1 MWKTQLPFCL
11 AKNKQDQNDLEKVT
25 EFMQTL
31 NQKIIS
37 NKLGLLNLAQEL
49 QNISKACRIMGT
61 SRDTFYRYRESFAD
75 GGIEALAEANRKK
88 PNVKNRV
95 EDWV

>member
-11 AKNKQDQNDLEKVT
+11 AINKQDQNDLEKVT
-25 EFMQTL
+25 EFMQTI

-49 QNISKACRIMGT
+49 
-61 SRDTFYRYRESFAD
+61 
-75 GGIEALAEANRKK
+75 
-88 PNVKNRV
+88 
-95 EDWV
+95 